1 MSGNEKIITIKE
13 AEEFEDLQLMEHLL
27 YYWDLRSPE
36 IVGIARCENDLWWLK
51 DVTDTKGN
59 RLEYPLIDLP
69 EPLRLGRKGIF
80 IAHNDTKKIT
90 ASLEDGQYLSARFD
104 IAEKSKRQQAGNP
117 FLLKVE
123 PFSIKYLTHIPE
135 DRVLVRD
142 DGSIAIEETVCL
154 NYIRNNNEDVD
165 VALQDIDKHIEE
177 GKKLKETLEKQKYD
191 ASAEITQKNE
201 ELTGLKEQL
210 AENEKKRSAILDE
223 IENDFKS
230 ERDRRD
236 QELQEHIN
244 GLNQQIEEIKQEI
257 SLHEQESSKIKE
269 QIVDMRSR
277 FQLEE
282 ERFRNQADELR
293 QYVRSKA
300 DRLLQLEFIS
310 AHQVDA
316 LLPKDKQERDDC
328 KDWPIIGNSK
338 EDKGQAIS
346 HIQRYLYK
354 KKIVYPRSLLENFYA
369 LLCTGDLIILSGL
382 SGSGKTNLVKSF
394 AEATGNAS
402 HIIPVKPNWTSAEDL
417 TGYYNPL
424 QRSYL
429 TTPFLDAISEAQ
441 KDPDRLHII
450 CLDEMNLARVEYYF
464 ADFLSCLEERK
475 DLPKIPLYSDREAAH
490 VLCEFRIFVEVILGI
505 CGDEEITSLVE
516 FLKRSDVV
524 EKIKQQ
530 LGIDDGESFLQL
542 HSRLRRMVSGVLS
555 VPSELRIPGNVRF
568 VGAVN
573 MDDTTHFMAP
583 KVLDRSHVIQF
594 ENPLLHWSYVA
605 EEVDGADLPE
615 TGILIPS
622 NVFPRR
628 DEYPTFDPA
637 EPDDF
642 TNVLLN
648 WAKNY
653 LVPIGIDFGVRTL
666 RQCIHY
672 REKLSDV
679 VSAED
684 IDSIALN
691 NLLRQKLMPRFSFD
705 GTVKP
710 RGRDEENCAAVVDL
724 FYEDVVEK
732 TPDLKVFNAAKELD
746 YLRGRAQ
753 ANHNIFNYWT

>member
-1 MSGNEKIITIKE
+1 MSSNEEIINIKE
-13 AEEFEDLQLMEHLL
+13 ADELDDLQLMEYLL
-27 YYWDLRSPE
+27 QHWKLRSPE
-36 IVGIARCENDLWWLK
+36 IEGIARHERDLWWLK
-51 DVTDTKGN
+51 DVTDAKGN
-59 RLEYPLIDLP
+59 RLEYPLYNLP
-69 EPLRLGRKGIF
+69 EHLGLGKKGIF
-80 IAHNDTKKIT
+80 IPPVDIKNLT
-90 ASLEDGQYLSARFD
+90 DGQHLSARFD
-104 IAEKSKRQQAGNP
+104 IADRSKRQQAGNP
-117 FLLKVE
+117 LLLKVE
-123 PFSIKYLTHIPE
+123 PYSIKYLTEIPE
-135 DRVLVRD
+135 DRVLVRE
-142 DGSIAIEETVCL
+142 DGSIAIEETLCL
-154 NYIRNNNEDVD
+154 NYIRNNNEAVD
-165 VALQDIDKHIEE
+165 LALEDINKHIEE
-177 GKKLKETLEKQKYD
+177 CKRLQETLEKQKYD
-191 ASAEITQKNE
+191 AYAEITQKKE
-201 ELTGLKEQL
+201 ELTELKEQL
-210 AENEKKRSAILDE
+210 AENEKSRAAILGE
-223 IENDFKS
+223 IENDFKK
-230 ERDRRD
+230 ERDRRE
-236 QELQEHIN
+236 QELQVHIN
-244 GLNQQIEEIKQEI
+244 ELNRRIEEIKLEI
-257 SLHEQESSKIKE
+257 VQYEEEASDIKA
-269 QIVDMRSR
+269 QVDEMRSK

-300 DRLLQLEFIS
+300 DRLLQLEFITEE
-310 AHQVDA
+310 QVSA

-328 KDWPIIGNSK
+328 KDWPTIGNSK
-338 EDKGQAIS
+338 EDKAQAIS
-346 HIQRYLYK
+346 HIQRYLYS
-354 KKIVYPRSLLENFYA
+354 KKIVYPLSLLENFYT

-394 AEATGNAS
+394 AEVTGNVS
-402 HIIPVKPNWTSAEDL
+402 HIISVKPNWTSAEDL

-475 DLPKIPLYSDREAAH
+475 TLPKIPLYSDNEAAN
-490 VLCEFRIFVEVILGI
+490 VLCEFRLFAEMILGI
-505 CGDEEITSLVE
+505 CGDEEITNLID
-516 FLKRSDVV
+516 FLKKPDVV

-573 MDDTTHFMAP
+573 MDDTTHFMSP

-594 ENPLLHWSYVA
+594 ENPLMHWNHVA
-605 EEVDGADLPE
+605 TEVEGTDFPE

-622 NVFPRR
+622 NSFPRR
-628 DEYPTFDPA
+628 KDYPSYDPA
-637 EPDDF
+637 KSDNF

-653 LVPIGIDFGVRTL
+653 LAPIGIDFGVRTL

-672 REKLSDV
+672 REQLSAVVSDV
-679 VSAED
+679 DV
-684 IDSIALN
+684 DSIALN

-710 RGRDEENCAAVVDL
+710 RGRTEENCAAIVDL
-724 FYEDVVEK
+724 FYLDVVEK
-732 TPDLKVFNAAKELD
+732 IPDLKVFNAAKELE
-746 YLRGRAQ
+746 YLIGRAQ